1 MIPKAAILVA
11 YLVAL
16 LVETILC
23 LHVVVVAIIRERTVS
38 LRLSVLGE
46 ACVRKRLVTRER
58 LPRPVLN
65 HGESL
70 HSSASRWCCVGS
82 RVSSEVG

>member
-1 MIPKAAILVA
+1 MLAHRWLRARWKIIRISKTAILVA

-23 LHVVVVAIIRERTVS
+23 LHAVVVTIIRERAVS

-46 ACVRKRLVTRER
+46 ACVRK
-58 LPRPVLN
+58 
-65 HGESL
+65 
-70 HSSASRWCCVGS
+70 
-82 RVSSEVG
+82 